1 VQKRAIVVKKEKKKT
16 LFQGL
21 FIHRI
26 IDNVNRGNLLVP
38 NIECDREISK
48 HRKQK
53 EKHKVSE
60 YNRNG

>member
-38 NIECDREISK
+38 SIECDREISRAQETK
-48 HRKQK
+48 G
-53 EKHKVSE
+53 ET
-60 YNRNG
+60 